1 MGVIKNKKEKA
12 RFGMVGA
19 INTALD
25 FGLLFLLKSF
35 GLPTISANIISST
48 TAFVTSFILN
58 KKVTFQTSGTNV
70 KREVLLFV
78 IVTLFG
84 LWVIQNIV
92 ISIVEWL
99 LRDSSLHG
107 LGVLLGAKL
116 LATATTLVWNYM
128 MYSRVVFKTHE
139 RR

>member
-12 RFGMVGA
+12 RFGIVGA

-25 FGLLFLLKSF
+25 FGLLILLKSF

-84 LWVIQNIV
+84 IWVIQNVI

-107 LGVLLGAKL
+107 IAVLLGAKL
-116 LATATTLVWNYM
+116 LATATTLIWNYM